1 MGTDWIRRFCL
12 SLPHVTEHMPWGADL
27 VFKIGGKM
35 FAMVVLEPPDRGMS
49 HSSSPC
55 MSMKCSPEVFAELVD
70 RVGIIPAPY
79 LARANWVALESADA
93 LSRPELERLL
103 RDAYEMVLAKLPK
116 KAQVTLRKPTK
127 LRKPMKSPKPSTSRK
142 LPKKKS
148 SGSAKP

>member
-1 MGTDWIRRFCL
+1 MGADWIRRFCL

-35 FAMVVLEPPDRGMS
+35 FATVLLEPSERS
-49 HSSSPC
+49 ISQC

-79 LARANWVALESADA
+79 LARANWVALESPDA
-93 LSRPELERLL
+93 LPRPELERLL
-103 RDAYEMVLAKLPK
+103 RDAYEMVFARLPK

-127 LRKPMKSPKPSTSRK
+127 LRTPVKSRKTPTKNAVRRKSPPSRAG
-142 LPKKKS
+142 L
-148 SGSAKP
+148 